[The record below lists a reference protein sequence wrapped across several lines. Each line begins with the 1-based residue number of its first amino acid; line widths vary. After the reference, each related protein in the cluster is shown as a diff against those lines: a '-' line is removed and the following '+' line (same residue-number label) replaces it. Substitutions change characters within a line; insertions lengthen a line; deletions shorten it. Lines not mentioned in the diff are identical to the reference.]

1 MGAQLCAYPALPALT
16 RPLPRRAA
24 SSLPPPRPLRPL
36 RPLRP
41 ELPCSLL
48 SAASRASAFTGKSDG
63 RRRHRQNVATF
74 SLSVLPL
81 RVALSGVQWMG
92 EGRREGGR
100 ARVVPGSHSSF
111 SFLPPLTLFL
121 FSLLAAFSSLPI
133 SNEKRKQFKAPA
145 HPPSPDKSVVL
156 PCTFPAFPR
165 KGGRGTALLLL
176 EGHSV
181 DARLEFLVDCAR
193 TNTTT
198 F

>member
-16 RPLPRRAA
+16 RPLPP
-24 SSLPPPRPLRPL
+24 SSPPPSSPSPRTSLLPLKCSEPSECFHRQVGRTPPPPPKCCHLLSLRP
-36 RPLRP
+36 
-41 ELPCSLL
+41 SF
-48 SAASRASAFTGKSDG
+48 ASGLVGCAMDG
-63 RRRHRQNVATF
+63 
-74 SLSVLPL
+74 
-81 RVALSGVQWMG
+81 
-92 EGRREGGR
+92 GGR
-100 ARVVPGSHSSF
+100 ARVVPGSHTSF
-111 SFLPPLTLFL
+111 SLPSFLSSASHSLSL

-165 KGGRGTALLLL
+165 KGGREGYCTFAFGGTLRRL
-176 EGHSV
+176 